1 MKKIYKI
8 ALWMCLA
15 WTWVSCEKYEPDLF
29 DESAN
34 GAYFDYEY
42 AADFNK
48 TLNFGEYIVGDPD
61 TVSFTL
67 KVKLVGYLE
76 GESRTLAIKTK
87 EIEGYEL
94 ADVKIDEVVF
104 ANKEYEQMI
113 EVKVKRPEVE
123 DMLYAVCI
131 YLDGSGDGSYS
142 SRQ

>member
-1 MKKIYKI
+1 
-8 ALWMCLA
+8 MCLA

-29 DESAN
+29 EESAN

-61 TVSFTL
+61 TVSITL
-67 KVKLVGYLE
+67 KVKLLGYLE

-104 ANKEYEQMI
+104 ANKAYEQMI
-113 EVKVKRPEVE
+113 QV
-123 DMLYAVCI
+123 
-131 YLDGSGDGSYS
+131 
-142 SRQ
+142 

>member
-61 TVSFTL
+61 TPYICIPWNTACPSFCTT
-67 KVKLVGYLE
+67 
-76 GESRTLAIKTK
+76 R
-87 EIEGYEL
+87 
-94 ADVKIDEVVF
+94 
-104 ANKEYEQMI
+104 
-113 EVKVKRPEVE
+113 
-123 DMLYAVCI
+123 C
-131 YLDGSGDGSYS
+131 DGM
-142 SRQ
+142 R